1 MFSAPVRPGGG
12 GGSSNTGAGES
23 LLIGNFE
30 TGASTAQSTTAAP
43 QIKLIEFGAESSS
56 EPPATATTTS
66 NTAQAPTSSTTSTP
80 YVDPFQEKPPAQGSK
95 PSSSDPFGVVFDPF
109 GGLSS
114 TANTATT
121 EPSSNADSAF
131 GDLLG
136 FGAHSSQP
144 TPSSTTSPSSQP
156 LEPTTSAASKG
167 PGDASAG
174 ISSGGEDF
182 FDPFGN
188 VGLNHTPTLMPT
200 ATAAT
205 PHGFHSGHRHSEPF
219 TDPASVMPPSMLAPQ
234 AGSGVGRKLSS
245 PDQVLGQRQPPHIPS
260 NKLSASF
267 SHTSS
272 VSHSH
277 PNLASFGVGNS
288 FSSSPAHRQGG
299 WGTGG
304 FGGSVSHNTSPR
316 RSPSPLPQSSSTGN
330 ISKPAPAQP
339 DPFQQFNL
347 QDLTGTG
354 NGTKV
359 SSVRQ
364 PATTTSAP
372 GHSKPPTGNSYQP
385 YYMQSQARNGTQS
398 QQQSQSQS
406 NSSRPGSGTGLGPKP
421 KPASVFQAR
430 PQSPNYNPSLFSN
443 PSNKTGKKKIVVCE
457 LLWATMLS
465 ATC

>member
-182 FDPFGN
+182 FDPFGS

-260 NKLSASF
+260 NKLSLASL
-267 SHTSS
+267 TPQVS
-272 VSHSH
+272 VIRTQTWLLSVLGTRSPPAPPTGKVGGAPGGSGALSRITPRLGGAPALYRSLVPLVTY
-277 PNLASFGVGNS
+277 PNL
-288 FSSSPAHRQGG
+288 
-299 WGTGG
+299 
-304 FGGSVSHNTSPR
+304 PR
-316 RSPSPLPQSSSTGN
+316 LSLTRSSSST
-330 ISKPAPAQP
+330 
-339 DPFQQFNL
+339 
-347 QDLTGTG
+347 
-354 NGTKV
+354 
-359 SSVRQ
+359 
-364 PATTTSAP
+364 
-372 GHSKPPTGNSYQP
+372 
-385 YYMQSQARNGTQS
+385 
-398 QQQSQSQS
+398 
-406 NSSRPGSGTGLGPKP
+406 SRT
-421 KPASVFQAR
+421 
-430 PQSPNYNPSLFSN
+430 
-443 PSNKTGKKKIVVCE
+443 
-457 LLWATMLS
+457 
-465 ATC
+465 